1 MTTLA
6 RIPEPP
12 AASVS
17 AASAAA
23 PALLQAI
30 DFGLAG
36 NSAAVLGEGWSHT
49 EAQRTW
55 SIGPRSTVL
64 LEPIAE
70 PMQALLEIDVLPLI
84 HAGVVDAQRLA
95 IEIGG
100 AVVAS
105 VRVGSPAILGFA
117 VALSATG
124 GRPLRVTF
132 RHPDAASPFDLRG
145 VPDRRMLAFFFRSLR
160 LWRLPE
166 EGADGAAPEP
176 APVSAVPVSRPTA
189 ASDTELMLSLE
200 SIGYNCELGLVQRAF
215 AAEPLGLFRFATTP
229 IESLIA
235 LLDDG
240 LAHIGDPAAMRVRV
254 NDAGEYIVDDTA
266 YGTSYH
272 TWIKRAAMTEADLMR
287 REVAR
292 LRFLRRKLLAD
303 LEEGE
308 KLFVYKWRPDDQQKP
323 EDTVAESQVVRL
335 SQCLRRHGA
344 NTLLWVAP
352 HECYRPSGLVE
363 PIGEGLI
370 KAYSTPFFHLEWEQP
385 TCLDTW
391 RDIARQA
398 VALWQ
403 AGRRAA

>member
-1 MTTLA
+1 MTTMA
-6 RIPEPP
+6 HVPESP
-12 AASVS
+12 AGAVS
-17 AASAAA
+17 AAAA

-49 EAQRTW
+49 EAERTW
-55 SIGPRSTVL
+55 SIGPRSTLL
-64 LEPIAE
+64 LEPIGE
-70 PMQALLEIDVLPLI
+70 PMQALLEIDVLPLTE
-84 HAGVVDAQRLA
+84 AGVLDAQRLA

-105 VRVGSPAILGFA
+105 VRVGSRAVLGFE
-117 VALSATG
+117 VALPATG
-124 GRPLRVTF
+124 GRPLRITF
-132 RHPDAASPFDLRG
+132 RYPDAATPLDLRG
-145 VPDRRMLAFFFRSLR
+145 VPDRRMLALFFRSLR
-160 LWRLPE
+160 LWRLPNGDAE
-166 EGADGAAPEP
+166 GAAPEP
-176 APVSAVPVSRPTA
+176 APISPVPLSRPAAT

-200 SIGYNCELGLVQRAF
+200 SIGYNCELGMVQRAF
-215 AAEPLGLFRFATTP
+215 AAEPLALFRFATTP

-240 LAHIGDPAAMRVRV
+240 LARIGDPAAMRVRV
-254 NDAGEYIVDDTA
+254 NDAGEYIVHDTA

-303 LEEGE
+303 LEEGD
-308 KLFVYKWRPDDQQKP
+308 KLFVYKWQPDDGLKP
-323 EDTVAESQVVRL
+323 EDTVEESQIMRL

-352 HECYRPSGLVE
+352 HERYRPSGLVE

-370 KAYSTPFFHLEWEQP
+370 KAYSLPFFHLEWERRA
-385 TCLDTW
+385 CLDTW
-391 RDIARQA
+391 REIARQT
-398 VALWQ
+398 VPLWQ